1 MRACLLI
8 HCLISHD
15 TFRPEHEKFE
25 FEVTTSASD
34 LIRMVWACVN
44 GLVEVARLQPTIHPG
59 LLVMDE
65 PKQQG
70 AHRRD
75 LGTFLR
81 RLAVCGQSAQ
91 QVIITTSEE
100 ADTFAP
106 LVENLDCMVF
116 DFEAK
121 ILKLL
126 RLRMV
131 AKPLYVR
138 AGSSMAAFLRSTG
151 AAVRRQL

>member
-1 MRACLLI
+1 
-8 HCLISHD
+8 
-15 TFRPEHEKFE
+15 
-25 FEVTTSASD
+25 VTTSASD
-34 LIRMVWACVN
+34 LIRMVWAYVN
-44 GLVEVARLQPTIHPG
+44 GLMEVARSQPTNHAG

-81 RLAVCGQSAQ
+81 RLAVCGQSDQ

-106 LVENLDCMVF
+106 LVESLDCKVF

-121 ILKLL
+121 ILEPL
-126 RLRMV
+126 R
-131 AKPLYVR
+131 
-138 AGSSMAAFLRSTG
+138 
-151 AAVRRQL
+151 

>member
-1 MRACLLI
+1 MI
-8 HCLISHD
+8 
-15 TFRPEHEKFE
+15 
-25 FEVTTSASD
+25 
-34 LIRMVWACVN
+34 WAYVN
-44 GLVEVARLQPTIHPG
+44 GLMEVARSQPTNHPG
-59 LLVMDE
+59 VLVMDE

-81 RLAVCGQSAQ
+81 RLAVCGRSGQ

-106 LVENLDCMVF
+106 LVENLDCKVF

-121 ILKLL
+121 ILE
-126 RLRMV
+126 
-131 AKPLYVR
+131 PLP
-138 AGSSMAAFLRSTG
+138 G
-151 AAVRRQL
+151 